1 MPDDPIPLAPA
12 DSAAAEGAAAGAPA
26 DHARILTI
34 PRDHDAPLPLIL
46 LMIGSMLLLVA
57 AGFYW
62 AERSRIAEHVLGAPA
77 RASGGGSIIEL
88 DEITDER
95 VPQNLVGRD
104 VALWN
109 VSVTHV
115 PGDFVFWIA
124 DDDGRGVPVVLMG
137 EQTNR
142 QVEMQ
147 VSVRPGDRLAIFGT
161 MRSIRE
167 VRFLDD
173 RRVLRRPDWDRLAR
187 EQTYISALRVE
198 HLEQA
203 P

>member
-1 MPDDPIPLAPA
+1 MPDNPSPAAPDDGTASAPA
-12 DSAAAEGAAAGAPA
+12 DDGIP
-26 DHARILTI
+26 II

-46 LMIGSMLLLVA
+46 LMIVSMLLLVA

-77 RASGGGSIIEL
+77 RASGGGSITDLE
-88 DEITDER
+88 EIADER
-95 VPQNLVGRD
+95 VPENLVGRD
-104 VALWN
+104 VALWD
-109 VSVTHV
+109 VRVTHV

-124 DDDGRGVPVVLMG
+124 GGEGRGVPVVLMG
-137 EQTNR
+137 EQTAR
-142 QVEMQ
+142 QAEAQ
-147 VSVRPGDRLAIFGT
+147 VRVRAGDRLAVFGT

-173 RRVLRRPDWDRLAR
+173 RRVLLRPDWDRLAR

-198 HLEQA
+198 HLERA